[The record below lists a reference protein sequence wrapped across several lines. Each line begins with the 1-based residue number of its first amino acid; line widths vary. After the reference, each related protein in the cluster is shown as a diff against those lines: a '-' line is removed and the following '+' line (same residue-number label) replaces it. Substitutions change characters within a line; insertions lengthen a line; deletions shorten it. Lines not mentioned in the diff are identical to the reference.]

1 MASFTQSQ
9 NTRDHQRYH
18 KLKETSLSFACT
30 MSLCRYANM
39 SALTYGQNI
48 RICMGIN
55 APSTETYIDG
65 TKDRWTENELT
76 GLNQPKLRNSHDAKE
91 QPFRRGK
98 FV

>member
-1 MASFTQSQ
+1 
-9 NTRDHQRYH
+9 
-18 KLKETSLSFACT
+18 
-30 MSLCRYANM
+30 
-39 SALTYGQNI
+39 
-48 RICMGIN
+48 MGTN